1 MLNDLLDEEIKNIG
15 VTLETRTFRNDF
27 NALTVDNT
35 IILSSKLKNTAQR
48 NAVTVHELGHQYTC
62 PVNLLELEPELQQR
76 FEYLADRWATLK
88 VMPLERLIAAFR
100 RGLRLPD
107 EYCDFLEIT
116 APFFRRGLYI
126 YSTIYGQRT
135 QYKNYM
141 LQFDPFDIKEL

>member
-15 VTLETRTFRNDF
+15 ATLTTQTFRNDF

-35 IILSSKLKNTAQR
+35 IILSSKLKDTAER
-48 NAVTVHELGHQYTC
+48 NAATVHELGHQYTC

-88 VMPLERLIAAFR
+88 VMPLEKLVAAFR
-100 RGLRLPD
+100 RGLRLQD

-116 APFFRRGLYI
+116 VPFFRRGLHI

-135 QYKNYM
+135 KYQNYT
-141 LQFDPFDIKEL
+141 LQFDPFNIKEL